1 MTTLQSGFRI
11 GTYQIL
17 APLGTGGMGQVY
29 RARDVKLERQVAL
42 KVLPEKFASD
52 AERISRFQR
61 EARVLASLN
70 HPHIAQI
77 YGLEE
82 SGGISC
88 LVLELVEG
96 DGLDRGLEHGP
107 IPIEEALEI
116 SRQIALGLETAHE
129 RGILHRDLKPAN
141 IKLTADGSVK
151 ILDFGLA
158 KIFETGRV
166 PSNLSESPTLL
177 TEATRSDVLLGTPG
191 YMSPEQVRG
200 KPTDERSDVWA
211 FGCVLYEL
219 LTGKR
224 AFSGESVADTMGAI
238 AKADPAW
245 SALPPETSP
254 NIQRLLR
261 RCLQKDPA
269 RRSITLPTRGGTHRA
284 DRRGRGP
291 CCKCSEPSIVYSM
304 ARRSRSRADS
314 CRRTCL
320 DRIAFLQRSQSGSED
335 ATRNQRAWPIQHGTG
350 DFARWPVRR
359 ISFER
364 AGRHPLASAA
374 GFW

>member
-17 APLGTGGMGQVY
+17 SPLGAGGMGQVY

-96 DGLDRGLEHGP
+96 DGLDRRLEHGP

-141 IKLTADGSVK
+141 VKLTAGGSVK

-177 TEATRSDVLLGTPG
+177 TEATRSDVLLGTPS

-219 LTGKR
+219 LTGKQ
-224 AFSGESVADTMGAI
+224 AFSGDSVAETMGAI
-238 AKADPAW
+238 TKADPAW

-269 RRSITLPTRGGTHRA
+269 RRLHHIA
-284 DRRGRGP
+284 DARIEIEEALSDP
-291 CCKCSEPSIVYSM
+291 IVEG
-304 ARRSRSRADS
+304 AVPPVNVVNRRSP
-314 CRRTCL
+314 TP
-320 DRIAFLQRSQSGSED
+320 
-335 ATRNQRAWPIQHGTG
+335 W
-350 DFARWPVRR
+350 
-359 ISFER
+359 
-364 AGRHPLASAA
+364 LAEPESA
-374 GFW
+374 

>member
-17 APLGTGGMGQVY
+17 SPLGAGGMGQVY

-52 AERISRFQR
+52 TERLSRFRR
-61 EARVLASLN
+61 EAKVLASLN

-82 SGGISC
+82 SGAISC

-96 DGLDRGLEHGP
+96 EGLERRLEHGP

-141 IKLTADGSVK
+141 VKLTADGSVK

-166 PSNLSESPTLL
+166 P
-177 TEATRSDVLLGTPG
+177 
-191 YMSPEQVRG
+191 
-200 KPTDERSDVWA
+200 
-211 FGCVLYEL
+211 
-219 LTGKR
+219 
-224 AFSGESVADTMGAI
+224 
-238 AKADPAW
+238 
-245 SALPPETSP
+245 
-254 NIQRLLR
+254 
-261 RCLQKDPA
+261 
-269 RRSITLPTRGGTHRA
+269 
-284 DRRGRGP
+284 
-291 CCKCSEPSIVYSM
+291 
-304 ARRSRSRADS
+304 
-314 CRRTCL
+314 
-320 DRIAFLQRSQSGSED
+320 
-335 ATRNQRAWPIQHGTG
+335 
-350 DFARWPVRR
+350 
-359 ISFER
+359 
-364 AGRHPLASAA
+364 
-374 GFW
+374 